1 MALLLTYRLLSE
13 SPEQVTYAF
22 GTSPEDMTG
31 RVVVDPR
38 NPDQEPAGDGEPG
51 QRRAVAGKVTVRWM
65 REGTWPRGGAI
76 QS

>member
-13 SPEQVTYAF
+13 TPEQVTYAF

-31 RVVVDPR
+31 LVNVDPR
-38 NPDQEPAGDGEPG
+38 EPDREATGEGDPR
-51 QRRAVAGKVTVRWM
+51 QLQTVAGRVTLRRL
-65 REGTWPRGGAI
+65 REGTWPGGGAI